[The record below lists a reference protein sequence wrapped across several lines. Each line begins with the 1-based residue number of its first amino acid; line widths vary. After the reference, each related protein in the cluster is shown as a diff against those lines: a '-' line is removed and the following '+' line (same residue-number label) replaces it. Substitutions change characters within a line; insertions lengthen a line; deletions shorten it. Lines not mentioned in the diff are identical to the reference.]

1 MSFRT
6 DARAMAL
13 EVKQTLDVAFRLA
26 ARTNGFVVVEPEP
39 PTGTGRRRGR
49 IAPLVPKSLAWGKPA
64 RVPLPPRTLD
74 ARWAEAP
81 KSFTLTPWH
90 TATEGMWFLNDGRR
104 ALCVK
109 LSAKGDVKVLR
120 FRPLLRR
127 WTEV

>member
-6 DARAMAL
+6 DARTMAL

-39 PTGTGRRRGR
+39 RRGRGR
-49 IAPLVPKSLAWGKPA
+49 IAPLVPKSLAWGKPP

-81 KSFTLTPWH
+81 RSFTLTPWH